1 MSVNWTGCEGDERMI
16 LPALLLVPF
25 AAGALSYFARKRP
38 WMEAINVAAFALTF
52 ALAIGL
58 AALVL
63 RDGAVSAFGGFLYA
77 DALSALVVV
86 LTALIGLVS
95 AVYAVGYL
103 RHDLKSG
110 VFEDDPPG
118 TAGR

>member
-1 MSVNWTGCEGDERMI
+1 MSVNWTGCEGNERMI
-16 LPALLLVPF
+16 LPTLLLVPL
-25 AAGALSYFARKRP
+25 AAGVWSYFARKLRR
-38 WMEAINVAAFALTF
+38 MEAINVAASAVTF

-77 DALSALVVV
+77 DALSALVVL

-95 AVYAVGYL
+95 AVYA
-103 RHDLKSG
+103 
-110 VFEDDPPG
+110 
-118 TAGR
+118 